1 MVFFLIYTSSP
12 RGQMTPQV
20 LEEITQSSQKNNAKK
35 GITGMLLGIENKYL
49 QYLEGEEKDVL
60 QLMEKIKTDRRHEM
74 VTVWVQ
80 GNTEERVFSDWSMG
94 SWMLSN
100 EQLNNLSALVDL
112 KNFLQNP
119 SSSEQ
124 PSKKFIALM
133 NGLLKTW
140 IAHEPEE

>member
-60 QLMEKIKTDRRHEM
+60 QLMEKIKTDR
-74 VTVWVQ
+74 
-80 GNTEERVFSDWSMG
+80 S
-94 SWMLSN
+94 
-100 EQLNNLSALVDL
+100 
-112 KNFLQNP
+112 
-119 SSSEQ
+119 
-124 PSKKFIALM
+124 
-133 NGLLKTW
+133 
-140 IAHEPEE
+140 